1 MQKNSRETLKF
12 KEIKVQWEGN
22 IFLGISGS
30 ELAVLLVTGN
40 FKKNYDCEKN
50 VLHGY
55 KIIISV
61 YVCCQKIKTK
71 CLSCPTQNETILL
84 KFSQYTATE

>member
-40 FKKNYDCEKN
+40 FKKTMTAK
-50 VLHGY
+50 
-55 KIIISV
+55 KM
-61 YVCCQKIKTK
+61 CCMGTK
-71 CLSCPTQNETILL
+71 
-84 KFSQYTATE
+84 